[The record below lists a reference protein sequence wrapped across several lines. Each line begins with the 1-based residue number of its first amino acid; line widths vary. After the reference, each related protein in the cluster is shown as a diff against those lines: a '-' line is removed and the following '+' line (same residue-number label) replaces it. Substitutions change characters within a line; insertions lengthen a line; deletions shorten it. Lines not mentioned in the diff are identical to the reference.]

1 MTTQNNISPV
11 SFLNRQT
18 LVIKLVLGIAISI
31 NASFLIL
38 GLINKNGAPLLN
50 LLYILLCCLPTYIFL
65 RKGFIE
71 LATNFSYFPSI
82 GILSI
87 MIFYNLKGVPIHGNL
102 ENVLIPCVSLC
113 FLLSNYVARSLGIG
127 LNIILL
133 ISFKIIR
140 YQNIPMLMGEIFDD
154 LTVVVTVYGVSLFL
168 GYYYKNDYFS
178 LVEINTELQKQK
190 RTVEQQA
197 VELQKA
203 NNTKTRLFSI
213 IAHDLRAPII
223 SLKGLLQLYD
233 SNKIN
238 EEGFRTLS
246 KRLHENVNSANLLL
260 DNLLIWSFSQIKDT
274 KPTLIKLKLKSI
286 IEEVIF
292 LYKEAVVSKEIKVTN
307 NFIHDLAILGDE
319 QQIKIIFRNLIN
331 NAIKFTKIN
340 GSIFINAHQQGEF
353 IVISIEDNGI
363 GIKQEDL
370 EHIFSKPKLNTGTN
384 GENSTGLGLMLCQ
397 EMVTNHRGKIKIN
410 SQFGSGTTVVVQLP
424 IST

>member
-1 MTTQNNISPV
+1 MKTLPI
-11 SFLNRQT
+11 SFLNRQA
-18 LVIKLVLGIAISI
+18 LVIKLVLGMSI
-31 NASFLIL
+31 
-38 GLINKNGAPLLN
+38 LINIFFITLDLVTETGTPLLN
-50 LLYILLCCLPTYIFL
+50 VLYILLCCLPTYIL
-65 RKGFIE
+65 LKKGFIE
-71 LATNFSYFPSI
+71 FATYFTYFPSN
-82 GILSI
+82 SI
-87 MIFYNLKGVPIHGNL
+87 ISVMAFSSLQSSSVYSNL
-102 ENVLIPCVSLC
+102 ENMIIPFVAIC
-113 FLLSNYVARSLGIG
+113 FLFSNYVVRNLGIG
-127 LNIILL
+127 LNMILL
-133 ISFKIIR
+133 ISVKIIR
-140 YQNIPMLMGEIFDD
+140 YQNIPILLGGIFED
-154 LTVVVTVYGVSLFL
+154 LAVVIAIYMVSIFL

-178 LVEINTELQKQK
+178 LVEVNTELQKQK
-190 RTVEQQA
+190 QIIEQQA

-233 SNKIN
+233 NNKIN

-307 NFIHDLAILGDE
+307 NFIHDLDILGDE

-370 EHIFSKPKLNTGTN
+370 EHIFSKPKLNIGTN

-397 EMVTNHRGKIKIN
+397 EMVKNHRGTIKIN

>member
-1 MTTQNNISPV
+1 MTTQNNLSPV
-11 SFLNRQT
+11 SFLYRQA
-18 LVIKLVLGIAISI
+18 LVVKLALGIAIFANI
-31 NASFLIL
+31 SFLIL
-38 GLINKNGAPLLN
+38 GLVNKNGAPLLN
-50 LLYILLCCLPTYIFL
+50 LLYILVCCLPTYYL
-65 RKGFIE
+65 LKKGFIE
-71 LATNFSYFPSI
+71 LATYLIYFQSI
-82 GILSI
+82 GILSV
-87 MIFYNLKGVPIHGNL
+87 MVFYNLKGVPVHGNL

-113 FLLSNYVARSLGIG
+113 FLFSNYIIRNLGIG
-127 LNIILL
+127 LNMILL

-140 YQNIPMLMGEIFDD
+140 YQNIPMFLGEIFDD
-154 LTVVVTVYGVSLFL
+154 LTIVITVYGVSLFL

-190 RTVEQQA
+190 QIIEQQT

-203 NNTKTRLFSI
+203 NNTKTHLFSI

-233 SNKIN
+233 NNRIT

-286 IEEVIF
+286 IEEVVF
-292 LYKEAVVSKEIKVTN
+292 LYKEAIFSKGIKVTN
-307 NFIHDLAILGDE
+307 NFTLDLAILGDE
-319 QQIKIIFRNLIN
+319 QQIKIVFRNLIN
-331 NAIKFTKIN
+331 NAIKFTNIN

-353 IVISIEDNGI
+353 IIISIEDNGI

-370 EHIFSKPKLNTGTN
+370 EYIFSKPKLNIGTN
-384 GENSTGLGLMLCQ
+384 GENSTGLGLTLCK
-397 EMVTNHRGKIKIN
+397 EMVTNHRGTIKIN

-424 IST
+424 MST